1 LSEDL
6 KAIADF
12 LLRDMET
19 EVSLTKGVFGA
30 VPADRLDY
38 TPDPR
43 SKTALG
49 LLRHMTLE
57 DEWLLN
63 AVADGELAPPPDD
76 SDVCGL
82 MCPADAIARY
92 DEKVPA
98 AIARVRALPGDALG
112 REIDFMGQFKLPA
125 IALLSLA
132 VRHSVHHRGQL
143 STYLRPMGGK
153 VPGIYGP
160 TADTAQPEGR

>member
-1 LSEDL
+1 LSENL
-6 KAIADF
+6 KSIAEF
-12 LLRDMET
+12 LLRDLEYEM
-19 EVSLTKGVFGA
+19 SLTKSVFGA

-38 TPDPR
+38 TPDPK

-49 LLRHMTLE
+49 LLRHITLE

-63 AVADGELAPPPDD
+63 AVADGKLPGGQPPDD
-76 SDVCGL
+76 SDTCGV
-82 MCPADAIARY
+82 MCPNDAIARY
-92 DEKVPA
+92 DERIPA
-98 AIARVRALPGDALG
+98 AMARVRALSDEELK
-112 REIDFMGQFKLPA
+112 REIDVMGKFKLPA
-125 IALLSLA
+125 IGMLSML

-160 TADTAQPEGR
+160 TADLPWS

>member
-1 LSEDL
+1 MSQNL
-6 KAIADF
+6 KPIAEF
-12 LLRDMET
+12 LLRNMEH
-19 EVSLTKGVFGA
+19 EMSLTKSVFGA
-30 VPADRLDY
+30 VPTDRLDY
-38 TPDPR
+38 APDPK

-63 AVADGELAPPPDD
+63 GVADGRVSPPPDD
-76 SDVCGL
+76 SDVCGV
-82 MCPADAIARY
+82 MCPKDAIARY
-92 DEKVPA
+92 EERIPA
-98 AIARVRALPGDALG
+98 AMARVRALSDEELG
-112 REIDFMGQFKLPA
+112 REIDFLGMFKTTG
-125 IALLSLA
+125 IDMLSLA

-160 TADTAQPEGR
+160 TADMV

>member
-1 LSEDL
+1 MSQNL
-6 KAIADF
+6 KTIADF
-12 LLRDMET
+12 LLRDMEG
-19 EVSLTKGVFGA
+19 EVALTKSVFAA

-38 TPDPR
+38 TPDAK

-49 LLRHMTLE
+49 LLRHITLE

-63 AVADGELAPPPDD
+63 AVADGALAGGAPPDD
-76 SDVCGL
+76 SDECGV
-82 MCPADAIARY
+82 MCPNDAVARY
-92 DEKVPA
+92 DERIPA
-98 AIARVRALPGDALG
+98 AMARVRALSDDELG
-112 REIDFMGQFKLPA
+112 REIDIMGKFKLSA
-125 IALLSLA
+125 IGLLSMA

-160 TADTAQPEGR
+160 TADLPWS

>member
-1 LSEDL
+1 MSGDL
-6 KAIADF
+6 RVIADF
-12 LLRDMET
+12 LLRDLEN

-30 VPADRLDY
+30 VPAGRLDY
-38 TPDPR
+38 APDPK
-43 SKTALG
+43 SKTALA

-63 AVADGELAPPPDD
+63 AVADGELAPVPDD
-76 SDVCGL
+76 SDICGL
-82 MCPADAIARY
+82 TSPTDAIARY
-92 DEKVPA
+92 GERIPA
-98 AIARVRALPGDALG
+98 AMERIRALPDEALG
-112 REIDFMGQFKLPA
+112 REVDFLGQFKIPA

-160 TADTAQPEGR
+160 TADTA